1 MMRNLRA
8 VAAAGVLLI
17 SMSGGGGRRRSI
29 DPRRSNWW
37 LAPVVGDGAL
47 ATSPRLSS
55 RFTRR

>member
-47 ATSPRLSS
+47 ASLHGFPADLPR
-55 RFTRR
+55 R